1 MSDAAGLR
9 QPGGQTGTA
18 ESDLGEAGTLR
29 RRAFFAGAGGAGLV
43 LAVAAC
49 DSHQR
54 RPVYAGDAATMAL
67 AAALENQ
74 LVEFYR
80 AVLTAASARRLGP
93 PVQAFTDLAKTCLS
107 QHADHAATWNS
118 ILRSGGKPPVSGVPL
133 ASHSLV
139 RSSLGAATKVDRA
152 AAIAAAMESQAEQT
166 YVVAAGS
173 LASAA
178 GIDAAARIAPVE
190 AMHAAIFRFVLGE
203 DPAPVS
209 FGGSV
214 AAAAVTDLTT

>member
-1 MSDAAGLR
+1 VNGGAGAPW
-9 QPGGQTGTA
+9 PGVPAGPA
-18 ESDLGEAGTLR
+18 ERDQVVAGHLG
-29 RRAFFAGAGGAGLV
+29 RRALLAGAGGTGFV
-43 LAVAAC
+43 LALAAC
-49 DSHQR
+49 DGHPR
-54 RPVYAGDAATMAL
+54 RPVYGGDFATMAL

-74 LVEFYR
+74 LVAFYR
-80 AVLTAASARRLGP
+80 AVLTAARARRLGP
-93 PVQAFTDLAKTCLS
+93 RVQAFTDLAQTCLS
-107 QHADHAATWNS
+107 QHVDHASTWNS
-118 ILRSGGKPPVSGVPL
+118 ILRSAGKPPVSGVPL

-152 AAIAAAMESQAEQT
+152 AALAAAMESQAEQT

-178 GIDAAARIAPVE
+178 GIDAAASIAPVE
-190 AMHAAIFRFVLGE
+190 AMHAAIFRFMLGE

-214 AAAAVTDLTT
+214 PAAAVTDLTT